1 VGAKSSRPRIPADV
15 ERQILTESGHRC
27 AVCGEPLPL
36 ERAHI
41 IPWRNSHKH
50 RAEDLI
56 CLCANCHHRA
66 DTEWSQRI
74 LREYK
79 QRPWVLRRFDTPP
92 ASAGA
97 YLQLSADLLGG
108 AAKITGASQSGD
120 IRQTLWQLWL
130 ELYLIPVER
139 VPATIPIHRITGM
152 LEISGLHSEGFDD
165 VSLETAYK
173 IPPDILLLL
182 HGRSDRPKQITI
194 SNPMPAIL
202 VAYCLTP
209 EWGPASQ
216 PHVDRIQVNLEVA
229 EADYQTLAVVA
240 PLRHLEYTGSTEW
253 RVERN

>member
-1 VGAKSSRPRIPADV
+1 
-15 ERQILTESGHRC
+15 
-27 AVCGEPLPL
+27 
-36 ERAHI
+36 
-41 IPWRNSHKH
+41 
-50 RAEDLI
+50 
-56 CLCANCHHRA
+56 
-66 DTEWSQRI
+66 
-74 LREYK
+74 
-79 QRPWVLRRFDTPP
+79 
-92 ASAGA
+92 
-97 YLQLSADLLGG
+97 
-108 AAKITGASQSGD
+108 
-120 IRQTLWQLWL
+120 
-130 ELYLIPVER
+130 
-139 VPATIPIHRITGM
+139 M